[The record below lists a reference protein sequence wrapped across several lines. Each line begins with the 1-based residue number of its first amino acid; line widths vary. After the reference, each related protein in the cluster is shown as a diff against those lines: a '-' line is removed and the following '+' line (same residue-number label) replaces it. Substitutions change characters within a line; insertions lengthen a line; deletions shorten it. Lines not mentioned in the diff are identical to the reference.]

1 MKRMFLIVI
10 LMLGVLLIGCEKT
23 PKIEMILGV
32 GQDTVEINTEWLDA
46 GATLKVENKSYNAEV
61 DEEVDTTTIGL
72 YKIEYHYKYKGKEYK
87 MTRYVQVVDQ
97 TKPEIQLNPGID
109 TIKVGEE
116 WTDARATVTDNSL
129 EELQI
134 IITGEVDTNKIGTY
148 EIVYKATDSSGNT
161 SLVTRYVHVV
171 E

>member
-1 MKRMFLIVI
+1 
-10 LMLGVLLIGCEKT
+10 MLGVLLIGCEKA
-23 PKIEMILGV
+23 PKTEMILGV

-46 GATLKVENKSYNAEV
+46 GAKLKVEDKSYTAEV
-61 DEEVDTTTIGL
+61 DGEVDTTTLGL
-72 YKIEYHYKYKGKEYK
+72 YKIEYHYEYKGKVYK
-87 MTRYVQVVDQ
+87 TTRYVQVVDQ
-97 TKPEIQLNPGID
+97 RKPVILINPGID

-116 WTDARATVTDNSL
+116 WTNAGATVTDNSL

-134 IITGEVDTNKIGTY
+134 IVTGEVDTNKSGTY